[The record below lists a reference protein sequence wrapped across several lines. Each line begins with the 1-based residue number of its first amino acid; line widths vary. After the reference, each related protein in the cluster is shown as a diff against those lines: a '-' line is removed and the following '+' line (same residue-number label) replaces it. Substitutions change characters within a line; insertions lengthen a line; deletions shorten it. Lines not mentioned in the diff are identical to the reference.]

1 MAILAG
7 DQSDTHFSK
16 LISETPKKKKK
27 KKTKLY
33 DI

>member
-27 KKTKLY
+27 TQSEV
-33 DI
+33 IR

>member
-27 KKTKLY
+27 KKKQRY
-33 DI
+33 KI